1 MPFGSSPIL
10 NASVKTSLS
19 KSKPFTAF
27 FFVALAIQ
35 GFSFAHFFR
44 QTGVRWFCPLWGS
57 YSIERVAFLEPHDFV
72 PEVCMEYPQYT
83 YYIYIVYIHLH
94 LHLHIHI
101 HSNTYIYYI
110 HILIDCEPFLPSRFK
125 WTSETPA
132 KPQRQQWIDV
142 LFVWNSFLDG
152 QSLNR
157 VAVNTQIQWWYP
169 LVN

>member
-1 MPFGSSPIL
+1 MPFCLPPFWTQASKQAFPNRNLSLRFFSTPLQFKASPL
-10 NASVKTSLS
+10 PT
-19 KSKPFTAF
+19 F
-27 FFVALAIQ
+27 FAKQVYD
-35 GFSFAHFFR
+35 GFAHY
-44 QTGVRWFCPLWGS
+44 GVLTQLKGLRSLNRMILCPRFVWNIP
-57 YSIERVAFLEPHDFV
+57 SIHI
-72 PEVCMEYPQYT
+72 
-83 YYIYIVYIHLH
+83 IYIVYIHLH
-94 LHLHIHI
+94 LHIHIHI